1 MTVFP
6 GPAGRSLYRTW
17 LQITPPILCEH
28 PSMISHLPEAVC
40 GTVGVVHMERLATQ
54 VNDQMFL
61 DRVRGLANEPYSAVL
76 LSGGDL
82 DCSRYSLA
90 AWDPLLV
97 FKSKGDSIHL
107 QAGQNEWVLN
117 GDPLNYLDTVFES
130 LRPSY
135 PLVLPPFC
143 GGALGYFAYD
153 LKNCIERLPQT
164 AHDDHNLPDIL
175 LFFPQQ
181 LLIHDRVAGTLH
193 HVVLETRTKI
203 PLNPPLEKGDLGF
216 ASQKEDLSFASQKEA
231 GNISPLSKG
240 GQGGFG
246 CGVTLADGVSQRAPD
261 GPRNAGAHALPS
273 VSPAQAG
280 ECGSA
285 RIKAG
290 PLASNF
296 THDDYLEAVRRVRH
310 YIREGDV
317 YQVNLSQ
324 RFRFNFEGQPF
335 ALWEHLYALNP
346 APFYAFIQ
354 AGDHQILSTSMERF
368 LLRQGSMIE
377 TRPIKG
383 TRKRGQTPAEDEGLR
398 RDLQHS
404 PKDDAEL
411 SMIVDLLRNDLGRIC
426 RPRSVR
432 VTEHKR
438 LESYQN
444 VHHLIS
450 IVTGQVREGLSHGE
464 MLRATFPGG
473 SITGCPKVRAMEIID
488 ELEPHVRHV
497 YTGAIGYLGWH
508 GNADLNI
515 AIRTAL
521 VHQGDCYFS
530 VGGGIVHDS
539 DEEDEY
545 QETLHKART
554 LFDLIER
561 LEKKSDR

>member
-1 MTVFP
+1 
-6 GPAGRSLYRTW
+6 
-17 LQITPPILCEH
+17 
-28 PSMISHLPEAVC
+28 MISHLPEAVS
-40 GTVGVVHMERLATQ
+40 GTVGVVHMEHLATQ
-54 VNDQMFL
+54 VDDQMFL
-61 DRVRGLANEPYSAVL
+61 NRVRGLANEPYSAVL
-76 LSGGDL
+76 LSGGSL

-90 AWDPLLV
+90 AWNPLLV
-97 FKSKGDSIHL
+97 FKSKGNSIHL
-107 QAGQNEWVLN
+107 QAGQNEWVLS
-117 GDPLNYLDTVFES
+117 GDPLTCLDAVFES

-143 GGALGYFAYD
+143 GGAVGYFAYD
-153 LKNCIERLPQT
+153 LKNRIERLPHT

-175 LFFPQQ
+175 LFFPRQ

-193 HVVLETRTKI
+193 HLVLKTRTKI
-203 PLNPPLEKGDLGF
+203 PLNPPLEKR
-216 ASQKEDLSFASQKEA
+216 A
-231 GNISPLSKG
+231 GSIPPFSKG
-240 GQGGFG
+240 GQGGFC
-246 CGVTLADGVSQRAPD
+246 CGVTSTDAVSQHTSN
-261 GPRNAGAHALPS
+261 GSRNAGLNALPS
-273 VSPAQAG
+273 LSPAQAR

-285 RIKAG
+285 AIKTG

-324 RFRFNFEGQPF
+324 RFQFAFEGQPF

-368 LLRQGSMIE
+368 LLRQGSLIE

-398 RDLQHS
+398 RELQHS

-426 RPRSVR
+426 RPRTVR

-450 IVTGQVREGLSHGE
+450 IVTGQLREGLSHGE

-521 VHQGDCYFS
+521 VHQENCYFS

-561 LEKKSDR
+561 LEKVK

>member
-1 MTVFP
+1 M
-6 GPAGRSLYRTW
+6 
-17 LQITPPILCEH
+17 
-28 PSMISHLPEAVC
+28 
-40 GTVGVVHMERLATQ
+40 
-54 VNDQMFL
+54 
-61 DRVRGLANEPYSAVL
+61 L
-76 LSGGDL
+76 LFS
-82 DCSRYSLA
+82 
-90 AWDPLLV
+90 
-97 FKSKGDSIHL
+97 SKGHSIRL
-107 QAGQNEWVLN
+107 QAGRDEWALDS
-117 GDPLNYLDTVFES
+117 DPLTCLDAVFEA

-135 PLVLPPFC
+135 PLVVPPFC

-153 LKNCIERLPQT
+153 LKNCMERLPQT
-164 AHDDHNLPDIL
+164 AVDDRNLPDIL
-175 LFFPQQ
+175 LFFPKQ
-181 LLIHDRVAGTLH
+181 LLIHDRMAGTLH
-193 HVVLETRTKI
+193 HLVLEVRTQI
-203 PLNPPLEKGDLGF
+203 PLTPPLEKGDVGHAF
-216 ASQKEDLSFASQKEA
+216 PSEDLTRD
-231 GNISPLSKG
+231 PLDKGDLTKVPSAKGDSGIPPFSKG
-240 GQGGFG
+240 AWGGFCFG
-246 CGVTLADGVSQRAPD
+246 MASTNEVAP
-261 GPRNAGAHALPS
+261 HAPNGSGNTALHEMRPLPAITTQDFGTAS
-273 VSPAQAG
+273 
-280 ECGSA
+280 
-285 RIKAG
+285 IKVG

-296 THDDYLEAVRRVRH
+296 THADYLAAVRRVRH

-324 RFRFNFEGQPF
+324 RFQFAFEGRPF

-346 APFYAFIQ
+346 APFYAFVQ
-354 AGDHQILSTSMERF
+354 AGDHQVLSTSMERF
-368 LLRQGSMIE
+368 LLRRGSTIE

-383 TRKRGQTPAEDEGLR
+383 TRKRGRTAEEDEELR
-398 RDLQHS
+398 RELQTS

-426 RPRSVR
+426 RPRTVR
-432 VTEHKR
+432 VDEHKR

-450 IVTGQVREGLSHGE
+450 IVTGELRDGLTHGE

-521 VHQGDCYFS
+521 VHQENCYFS
-530 VGGGIVHDS
+530 VGGGIVYDS

-561 LEKKSDR
+561 LEKQNVP

>member
-1 MTVFP
+1 MV
-6 GPAGRSLYRTW
+6 
-17 LQITPPILCEH
+17 PP
-28 PSMISHLPEAVC
+28 LPEPVTGIVEVIRTERIADAVNDAAFLERA
-40 GTVGVVHMERLATQ
+40 ERL
-54 VNDQMFL
+54 V
-61 DRVRGLANEPYSAVL
+61 DRPYSLVL
-76 LSGGDL
+76 LSGGRL

-90 AWDPLLV
+90 AWEPLLV
-97 FKSKGDSIHL
+97 FKGKGTRISL
-107 QAGQNEWVLN
+107 QSGEEETLLE
-117 GDPLNYLDTVFES
+117 GDPLACLDEVFRG
-130 LRPSY
+130 LRPAY

-153 LKNCIERLPQT
+153 LKNSIERLPQT
-164 AHDDHNLPDIL
+164 ACDDRNLPDIL

-181 LLIHDRVAGTLH
+181 MLIHDRVDGTLH
-193 HVVLETRTKI
+193 HLVLRASSPI
-203 PLNPPLEKGDLGF
+203 ALDPLSRPLNPSPGQETANIFPSLEGEQGRCG
-216 ASQKEDLSFASQKEA
+216 ASMPFSRPRDEGRSAPAMRVGRLS
-231 GNISPLSKG
+231 
-240 GQGGFG
+240 
-246 CGVTLADGVSQRAPD
+246 
-261 GPRNAGAHALPS
+261 
-273 VSPAQAG
+273 
-280 ECGSA
+280 
-285 RIKAG
+285 
-290 PLASNF
+290 SNF
-296 THDDYLEAVRRVRH
+296 THDAYLEAVRRVRH

-324 RFRFNFEGQPF
+324 RFHFAFEGDPF
-335 ALWEHLYALNP
+335 TLWRRLYALNP

-368 LLRQGSMIE
+368 LFRRGSSIE

-383 TRKRGQTPAEDEGLR
+383 TRKRGATPAEDEHLR
-398 RDLQHS
+398 RDLQQS

-426 RPRSVR
+426 RGRSVR
-432 VTEHKR
+432 VAEHKR

-450 IVTGQVREGLSHGE
+450 IVIGRLRDELSHGE

-488 ELEPHVRHV
+488 ELEPHARHV

-508 GNADLNI
+508 DNVDLNI

-521 VHQGDCYFS
+521 VHQGHCLFS

-539 DEEDEY
+539 NEEDEY

-561 LEKKSDR
+561 LERKNDP

>member
-1 MTVFP
+1 MIP
-6 GPAGRSLYRTW
+6 HWPESLRGP
-17 LQITPPILCEH
+17 
-28 PSMISHLPEAVC
+28 VD
-40 GTVGVVHMERLATQ
+40 VVRMELLATRVDDAGFLEQ
-54 VNDQMFL
+54 VQ
-61 DRVRGLANEPYSAVL
+61 GLAELPWSAVL

-82 DCSRYSLA
+82 DCSRHSLA
-90 AWDPLLV
+90 AWDPMLV
-97 FKSKGDSIHL
+97 FSSKGHSIRL
-107 QAGQNEWVLN
+107 QAGHDEWTLDS
-117 GDPLNYLDTVFES
+117 DPLTCLDAIFEE

-135 PLVLPPFC
+135 PLVVPPFC

-164 AHDDHNLPDIL
+164 AVDDRNLPDIL
-175 LFFPQQ
+175 LFFPKQ
-181 LLIHDRVAGTLH
+181 LLIHDRMEGTLH
-193 HVVLETRTKI
+193 HLALEGRKQI
-203 PLNPPLEKGDLGF
+203 PLTPPLEKGDFGF
-216 ASQKEDLSFASQKEA
+216 
-231 GNISPLSKG
+231 SPFLKG
-240 GQGGFG
+240 GQGGF
-246 CGVTLADGVSQRAPD
+246 CFGVASAKEVALHAPNGSGNAALHEMRPLPAVTTQD
-261 GPRNAGAHALPS
+261 FGPAN
-273 VSPAQAG
+273 
-280 ECGSA
+280 
-285 RIKAG
+285 IKTG

-296 THDDYLEAVRRVRH
+296 THTDYLAAVRRVRH

-324 RFRFNFEGQPF
+324 RFQFAFEGRPF

-346 APFYAFIQ
+346 APFYAFVQ
-354 AGDHQILSTSMERF
+354 AGDHQVLSTSMERF
-368 LLRQGSMIE
+368 LLRRGSTIE

-383 TRKRGQTPAEDEGLR
+383 TRKRGGTAKEDEELR
-398 RDLQHS
+398 RDLQTS

-426 RPRSVR
+426 RPRTVR
-432 VTEHKR
+432 VAEHKR

-450 IVTGQVREGLSHGE
+450 IVTGELRDGLTHGE

-521 VHQGDCYFS
+521 VHQENCYFS
-530 VGGGIVHDS
+530 VGGGIVYDS

-561 LEKKSDR
+561 LEKQNVP

>member
-1 MTVFP
+1 MIP
-6 GPAGRSLYRTW
+6 HWPESLGGLVDIVR
-17 LQITPPILCEH
+17 
-28 PSMISHLPEAVC
+28 
-40 GTVGVVHMERLATQ
+40 MELMAIQ
-54 VNDQMFL
+54 VNDAAFL
-61 DRVRGLANEPYSAVL
+61 ERVRGLAELPWSAVL

-82 DCSRYSLA
+82 DCSSHSVA
-90 AWDPLLV
+90 AWDPLLM
-97 FKSKGDSIHL
+97 FSSKGHSIRL
-107 QAGQNEWVLN
+107 QAEQGEWELE
-117 GDPLNYLDTVFES
+117 GDPLTCLDAVFAA

-143 GGALGYFAYD
+143 GGAVGYFAYD

-164 AHDDHNLPDIL
+164 AVDDRNLPDML
-175 LFFPQQ
+175 LFFPKQV
-181 LLIHDRVAGTLH
+181 LVHDRVAGTLH
-193 HVVLETRTKI
+193 HLVLKVRTKI
-203 PLNPPLEKGDLGF
+203 PSNPPLKKGDLRHGASCEDLTRPPLEKKDSCIPHF
-216 ASQKEDLSFASQKEA
+216 FEE
-231 GNISPLSKG
+231 
-240 GQGGFG
+240 GQGGFRRG
-246 CGVTLADGVSQRAPD
+246 ATMTKGISQCAPNGPAEVAPHEVRPRPPVTTHDF
-261 GPRNAGAHALPS
+261 GPSG
-273 VSPAQAG
+273 
-280 ECGSA
+280 
-285 RIKAG
+285 IKVG

-296 THDDYLEAVRRVRH
+296 THDDYLAAVGRVRH

-324 RFRFNFEGQPF
+324 RFQFSFEGRPF

-346 APFYAFIQ
+346 APFYAYIQ
-354 AGDHQILSTSMERF
+354 AEDHQVLSTSMERF
-368 LLRQGSMIE
+368 LLRRGSTIE

-383 TRKRGQTPAEDEGLR
+383 TRKRGRTAAEDEELR
-398 RDLQHS
+398 CDLQTS

-432 VTEHKR
+432 VAEHKR

-450 IVTGQVREGLSHGE
+450 IVTGEIRDGLTHGE

-521 VHQGDCYFS
+521 VHQGSCYFS
-530 VGGGIVHDS
+530 VGGGIVYDS

-561 LEKKSDR
+561 LEKKSDF